1 MLDTGY
7 ATKDT
12 TQPEIINLKMILL
25 LSGQFFQRQ
34 ISHFLHLHGETVTS
48 IQKSLK
54 TLKI

>member
-25 LSGQFFQRQ
+25 LSGQFF
-34 ISHFLHLHGETVTS
+34 SETNLSFFTS
-48 IQKSLK
+48 AWWDCNVDPKVK
-54 TLKI
+54 TLKIW